1 MSLRPAAPGH
11 VVEKRTLQWCDAS
24 AKPGIAVVGDAV
36 APRGHRRRLWG
47 ISERLLLPLPFP
59 LSLALKPVKRRFR
72 RSPLAFGARP
82 LCQGRDLADA
92 IGLALRHFLV
102 SDICPSS

>member
-1 MSLRPAAPGH
+1 
-11 VVEKRTLQWCDAS
+11 
-24 AKPGIAVVGDAV
+24 
-36 APRGHRRRLWG
+36 
-47 ISERLLLPLPFP
+47 LLPLPFP